1 MTGRRSIWG
10 SGRAIGFGVVCLSGS
25 RTMVT
30 NALIII
36 IFLPGTEGFDT
47 SQMLGNR
54 WLLTRCVL
62 CIIREGCNRMRLRKV
77 D

>member
-10 SGRAIGFGVVCLSGS
+10 SGRAIGLGVVCWSAS
-25 RTMVT
+25 RTMIT

-36 IFLPGTEGFDT
+36 FFLPGTEGFDT
-47 SQMLGNR
+47 SQMLGYK
-54 WLLTRCVL
+54 WLLKRCMV
-62 CIIREGCNRMRLRKV
+62 CIIREDCNRMRRRNI